1 MTAAVDGRSDAHK
14 KRAAEK
20 GRGREAERPSDL
32 PLSGWKDVMWR
43 VYSEMQEDSIM
54 LLAAG
59 ATFYLLLALFPFLTA
74 FVSLYGFVS
83 DPKTVADQIAFLGS
97 FMPSGG
103 VELIGS
109 QLKALATQDTSSL
122 SFGFIIGL
130 GVALWSANNGVKAL
144 IEGLNVAYGE
154 HEKRSFLWLNL
165 VSFTFTLGAIF
176 ISICFLVSV
185 GVVPAVLA
193 FLHLDTWAELLIR
206 IGRWP
211 IMLAA
216 IVAAITLLY
225 RYGPSRQRPKWRWVT
240 WGAAIA
246 AVVWVVTSIAFSFYL
261 QNFADYN
268 ATYGT
273 LGAVIGFMV
282 WTWISVVILFV
293 GAEVNAEMEHQT
305 KKDSTT
311 GAPQPL
317 GARGAYMADTLGKS
331 SDGVDTEEG
340 SEKPRTVGAAS
351 VEDSNDEPPPP
362 TPKPRKFEPIW
373 RWAPRVFKREV
384 ERAKRDARASP

>member
-1 MTAAVDGRSDAHK
+1 MAALDAGGS
-14 KRAAEK
+14 RAGA
-20 GRGREAERPSDL
+20 GPRGRHAEWPSEL
-32 PLSGWKDVMWR
+32 PAKGWKDVLWR
-43 VYSEMQEDSIM
+43 VYSEMSEDSIM

-74 FVSLYGFVS
+74 FVSVYGFVS
-83 DPKTVADQIAFLGS
+83 DPKTIADQIAFLGS

-109 QLKALATQDTSSL
+109 QLKALASQDAGSL
-122 SFGFIIGL
+122 SFGFFTGL
-130 GVALWSANNGVKAL
+130 LIALWSANNGVKGL

-154 HEKRSFLWLNL
+154 HEKRSFLKLNL
-165 VSFTFTLGAIF
+165 VSFTFTLGAILIGIFF
-176 ISICFLVSV
+176 IVSV

-193 FLHLDTWAELLIR
+193 FLRLDTWAEMLIR

-211 IMLAA
+211 VMLAA
-216 IVAAITLLY
+216 VVAAITLLY
-225 RYGPSRQRPKWRWVT
+225 RFGPSRERPKWRWVT
-240 WGAAIA
+240 WGAALASFVWIA
-246 AVVWVVTSIAFSFYL
+246 ASIGFSWYL

-305 KKDSTT
+305 VRDSTT
-311 GAPQPL
+311 GRPRPM
-317 GARGAYMADTLGKS
+317 GDRGAYVADTVGEA
-331 SDGVDTEEG
+331 SDGTEHPAEE
-340 SEKPRTVGAAS
+340 SKPKAALQGKPAAQAQ
-351 VEDSNDEPPPP
+351 EAAPAPRRRFEPFWRWIARLFRRQEPP
-362 TPKPRKFEPIW
+362 RG
-373 RWAPRVFKREV
+373 AP
-384 ERAKRDARASP
+384 AAP